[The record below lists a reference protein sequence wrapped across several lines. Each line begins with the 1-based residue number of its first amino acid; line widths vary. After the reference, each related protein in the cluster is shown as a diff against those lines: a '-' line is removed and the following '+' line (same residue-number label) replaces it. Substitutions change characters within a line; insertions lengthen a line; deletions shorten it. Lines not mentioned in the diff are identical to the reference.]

1 MRINDIN
8 LYEKRR
14 RNTCGVEIMDSRD
27 KRISRITLLSLRKNV
42 GHFSSR
48 RVHLESGLERTI
60 RHNINKLGFYYLRSR
75 KKKEGLA
82 LCKRL
87 RTKFCRNITRT
98 RLGPGFRTHSINLYL
113 DRMGFVYKKN

>member
-1 MRINDIN
+1 MQEYWPLFIKTRALREWSGAYNTPQHQQARI
-8 LYEKRR
+8 
-14 RNTCGVEIMDSRD
+14 
-27 KRISRITLLSLRKNV
+27 LLPPL
-42 GHFSSR
+42 
-48 RVHLESGLERTI
+48 
-60 RHNINKLGFYYLRSR
+60 
-75 KKKEGLA
+75 KKEGLA